1 MVGFSSCTK
10 EEITEDVQFL
20 ESDFFGNCFQ
30 ISRDHEEVVI
40 RTQEEYETLFYTQKW
55 DVGSCGNY
63 TFPTI
68 DFKKYTLIGVYTM
81 GTGCTTTYER
91 KVEQKGN
98 QEVTYNV
105 LVISS
110 GVCLPLR
117 MDMNWALIPKI
128 KKRTDVTFYVE
139 AIATY

>member
-40 RTQEEYETLFYTQKW
+40 RTQKEYETLFIANKW
-55 DVGSCGNY
+55 NAGSCENY
-63 TFPTI
+63 DFPSI
-68 DFKKYTLIGVYTM
+68 NFKKYTLIGVYTT

-110 GVCLPLR
+110 GGCLPLR